1 MQLSAEYLT
10 IERGGRLV
18 IADLSFDARGGEALV
33 ITGPNGVGKSTL
45 LRAIAGLV
53 RPISGSLTLDGS
65 DSERAL
71 PEECHYLG
79 HFDGLKTAL
88 TVTENLAFWRD
99 FYGAHGAA
107 HDLTSA
113 LESVELDHLMRHP
126 AAYLS
131 AGQRRR
137 LSIARLLVARR
148 PVWLLDEPT
157 SALDPEL
164 VGDVLAVMK
173 QLAQEGVT
181 MVVVTHEISFARD
194 VANHVIFMDG
204 GHIIEE
210 NEPHEFFNSP
220 KEERTKQFL
229 SRILSDATYSV
240 EYMI

>member
-1 MQLSAEYLT
+1 MQLSAEHLT

-45 LRAIAGLV
+45 LRTIAGLV

-88 TVTENLAFWRD
+88 TVAENVAFWRD
-99 FYGAHGAA
+99 FYGARGAA

-157 SALDPEL
+157 SALDSASEMRFIAL
-164 VGDVLAVMK
+164 VNDHLKTGGLVIAATHTPLAFADIRA
-173 QLAQEGVT
+173 LRLDA
-181 MVVVTHEISFARD
+181 EIA
-194 VANHVIFMDG
+194 A
-204 GHIIEE
+204 
-210 NEPHEFFNSP
+210 
-220 KEERTKQFL
+220 
-229 SRILSDATYSV
+229 
-240 EYMI
+240 

>member
-1 MQLSAEYLT
+1 VQLSAEHLT

-45 LRAIAGLV
+45 LRTIAGLV

-65 DSERAL
+65 DSERAP

-88 TVTENLAFWRD
+88 TVAENLAFWRD
-99 FYGAHGAA
+99 FYGARGAA

-157 SALDPEL
+157 SALDSASEMRFIAL
-164 VGDVLAVMK
+164 VNDHLKTGGLVIAATHTPLA
-173 QLAQEGVT
+173 
-181 MVVVTHEISFARD
+181 FADIR
-194 VANHVIFMDG
+194 AL
-204 GHIIEE
+204 
-210 NEPHEFFNSP
+210 
-220 KEERTKQFL
+220 RL
-229 SRILSDATYSV
+229 DA
-240 EYMI
+240 EMAA

>member
-1 MQLSAEYLT
+1 VQLSAEHLT

-45 LRAIAGLV
+45 LRTIAGLV

-88 TVTENLAFWRD
+88 TVAENVAFWRD
-99 FYGAHGAA
+99 FYGARGAA

-157 SALDPEL
+157 SALDSASEMRFIAL
-164 VGDVLAVMK
+164 VNDHLKTGGLVIAATHTPLAFADIRA
-173 QLAQEGVT
+173 LRLDA
-181 MVVVTHEISFARD
+181 EIA
-194 VANHVIFMDG
+194 A
-204 GHIIEE
+204 
-210 NEPHEFFNSP
+210 
-220 KEERTKQFL
+220 
-229 SRILSDATYSV
+229 
-240 EYMI
+240 